1 MIISPRHGFVFVHIP
16 KCAGT
21 SVRTQIAACDP
32 DHIALAN
39 PGNHPVLG
47 RIDFGHVPL
56 SLLREHFPEHY
67 AYLERLPA
75 FAVVR
80 DPLTRFGSAFRQLLW
95 QYERTPMTMIEPK
108 VLRGRILKSIDE
120 VGAEIDAP
128 SHKMIFFSRQ
138 SDFVF
143 DDGRRLVDHLVP
155 IENVGDFIAYLA
167 VKTGAP
173 MDPERRSNQNVDL
186 RAKWLGPAAF
196 KVNDF
201 LRRRL
206 PQQWHARIKDAAVG
220 LLATQKS
227 AAETSGIL
235 DLPEVRDFVA
245 ETYKAD
251 FALYQIA
258 QKEAPDLIA
267 GFRSSRL
274 PSDMK
279 TLG

>member
-108 VLRGRILKSIDE
+108 VLRERILKSIDE

-267 GFRSSRL
+267 GFRSGRL

>member
-251 FALYQIA
+251 FALYQMA

>member
-108 VLRGRILKSIDE
+108 VLRERILKSIDE

-155 IENVGDFIAYLA
+155 IENVGDFIAHLA

-251 FALYQIA
+251 FALYQMA

-274 PSDMK
+274 PSYMK

>member
-21 SVRTQIAACDP
+21 SVRTQIAAYDP

-56 SLLREHFPEHY
+56 AQLREHFPEHY

-108 VLRGRILKSIDE
+108 VLRERILKAIDQ
-120 VGAEIDAP
+120 VAAEIDAP
-128 SHKMIFFSRQ
+128 SHRMIFFSRQ
-138 SDFVF
+138 SDFVY

-196 KVNDF
+196 RVNDV
-201 LRRRL
+201 LRRHL
-206 PQQWHARIKDAAVG
+206 PQHWHARIKDAAVG

-245 ETYKAD
+245 EAYVVD
-251 FALYQIA
+251 FDLCRRA
-258 QKEAPDLIA
+258 QEEAPDLLA
-267 GFRSSRL
+267 GFRSGRL
-274 PSDMK
+274 SSDMK
-279 TLG
+279 APG

>member
-108 VLRGRILKSIDE
+108 VLRERILKSIDE